1 MNTQVA
7 SDQIESYREN
17 GFLIIDDFLNSSELS
32 LWQDTVDA
40 AIAQFMKRDDM
51 YHNQREGDSYYE
63 NVFVQCV
70 NLWKTSEKIKQLILA
85 PELGKLATDL
95 AGTSGVRL
103 YHDHAMVKQP
113 WANPT
118 NFHVDNPYDPFY
130 SHQAIMFWVAL
141 DDTTVQ
147 NGCLYFLPGTHKT
160 SGFEVGGSLG
170 EAGVGELF
178 REYPQ
183 WAEIEPYAAEM
194 KAGDGVFISGMV
206 AHAAGPNMTTHPRRA
221 FAMLF
226 MPEDATFNGKK
237 SALPDEVYAK
247 LKTGDVLADDEHLPL
262 VFSYR
267 NGSTLSNQF

>member
-1 MNTQVA
+1 MNTQVT
-7 SDQIESYREN
+7 SDQIEFYREN
-17 GFLIIDDFLNSSELS
+17 GFLVIDDFLKGSELS
-32 LWQDTVDA
+32 SWQDAVDA
-40 AIAQFMKRDDM
+40 AVAQFMKRDDM
-51 YHNQREGDSYYE
+51 YHNQKGRESYYG

-70 NLWKTSEKIKQLILA
+70 NLWKTSEKVKELILA
-85 PELGKLATDL
+85 PELGRMAADL

-103 YHDHAMVKQP
+103 YHDHAMFKQP

-141 DDTTVQ
+141 DDATAQ

-170 EAGVGELF
+170 EVGIGELF
-178 REYPQ
+178 REYPE
-183 WAEIEPYAAEM
+183 WAEIEPYPAEM

-237 SALPDEVYAK
+237 SALPDEVFAK
-247 LKTGDVLADDEHLPL
+247 LKTGDVLADDAHLPL
-262 VFSYR
+262 VFSYQDS
-267 NGSTLSNQF
+267 G